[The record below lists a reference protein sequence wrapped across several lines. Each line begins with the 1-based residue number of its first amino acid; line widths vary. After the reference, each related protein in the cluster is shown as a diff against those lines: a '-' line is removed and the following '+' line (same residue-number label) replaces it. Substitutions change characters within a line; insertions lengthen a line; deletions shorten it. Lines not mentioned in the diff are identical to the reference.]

1 MVRAAP
7 PLHIISLK
15 DRDLSAHL
23 YSACPYNQTVTT
35 ITCTAKIFGPLS
47 RLDTDLQ
54 LLDIYTTTFR
64 TGSTRFKNA
73 RVVRL
78 RLKSERG
85 LRWITFKCFQNGTLH
100 ICGVYSLD
108 VGDFAVRELLKV
120 LNALHPDPIYDF
132 APGNVLL
139 ANYRLTLGKRIRL
152 HEVQQQA
159 LSAGHLPWLD
169 ARELAVVVKIE
180 VEIGCWATARIFP
193 TGSVAIS
200 VPNCNSHRA
209 QVGALDRVCAFLRLL

>member
-1 MVRAAP
+1 MVRASP
-7 PLHIISLK
+7 PLHVVTLK

-23 YSACPYNQTVTT
+23 YSACPFNQTLTT
-35 ITCTAKIFGPLS
+35 MTVTAKLQGPLN

-78 RLKSERG
+78 RLKSDRG
-85 LRWITFKCFQNGTLH
+85 MRWITFKCFQNGTLH

-108 VGDFAVRELLKV
+108 VAEFACRELVQV
-120 LNALHPDPIYDF
+120 LNALHPGPLYEFVSGSI
-132 APGNVLL
+132 LL
-139 ANYRLTLGKRIRL
+139 ANYRITVGKRLRL
-152 HEVQQQA
+152 GEVQRLA
-159 LSAGHLPWLD
+159 TEAGHLPWLD
-169 ARELAVVVKIE
+169 SRELAVVAKIE
-180 VEIGCWATARIFP
+180 VETGVFATARIFP

-200 VPNCNSHRA
+200 VPNCHSLRA
-209 QVGALDRVCAFLRLL
+209 QTGALDRVCAFLRLL